1 VQGASS
7 ALRAS
12 VSSSDAKQKRNLA
25 ASSLDATK
33 KKIRTN
39 KKDSGGSEEKE
50 RQLRYF
56 TYEGSSGGGG
66 NNNNTA
72 PIVDEEDTQEQF
84 TTLEDI
90 VCSSSALSLD
100 DQLSNLCQVF
110 NETSRYRNEMDSTPT
125 VMNPRIIG
133 YSSSNNF
140 DWNLKS
146 GEAFTLFAPINS
158 AFGAPPL
165 ETLLPP
171 GLFKNQFLNTHIVNR
186 AISPSELTRNCGFG
200 VPTRFV
206 GETTTTLCDLQG
218 FPLYQVG
225 QGNTISD
232 RPTLIGTALRV
243 LNGQGYIYPIDNFIK
258 PSQFLVSPTIGPMPT
273 PMPVTPPTPAP
284 FDAPIV
290 PPTPEPTV
298 APSNAFT
305 LSPVAE
311 TSSVITGLAAPIP
324 SPARTEDISTVAEF
338 ELALFVR
345 IAILLVDSSCIAES
359 SAIQYAASNSV
370 CTEAFTAAQLA
381 GASFC
386 YEFQTTI
393 SPPTSGEDCEVNVA
407 AELVAVALNDGEL
420 ADAIG
425 PVADIAVRFAPTD
438 APTEGPTSETD
449 LPTSGTTTEGPTSDT
464 EEPTSG
470 TTTEGPTSDTEEP
483 TSGTTTEG
491 PTSEI

>member
-1 VQGASS
+1 MQGASS

-12 VSSSDAKQKRNLA
+12 VSSSDTKQERNLA
-25 ASSLDATK
+25 ASSLDATT
-33 KKIRTN
+33 KKIR
-39 KKDSGGSEEKE
+39 GGSEEKE

-56 TYEGSSGGGG
+56 THEGSSGGGG

-72 PIVDEEDTQEQF
+72 APIVDEEDTPEQF

-110 NETSRYRNEMDSTPT
+110 NETSRSRNEMDSAPT

-133 YSSSNNF
+133 YSSSYNF

-171 GLFKNQFLNTHIVNR
+171 GLFKTQFLNTHIVNR

-200 VPTRFV
+200 VATRFV

-218 FPLYQVG
+218 LPLYQVG

-258 PSQFLVSPTIGPMPT
+258 PSQFLGSRTDRPTSRPIPRPTSRPNAPIGPMPT
-273 PMPVTPPTPAP
+273 PMPVMTLPTPAP
-284 FDAPIV
+284 FDSSSLGGMSGIARPFPTIISAVNFNLELSLQTDLILQGGSLRRQLQTADEDFSGCRYQPRSDQIVASSPECTQYFPSGAGDFCYRFELFVGQQDPPNETLCPINAAIDKIIDAAKKGAYSGTSIGDIQDAKLV
-290 PPTPEPTV
+290 QYADTA
-298 APSNAFT
+298 APS
-305 LSPVAE
+305 
-311 TSSVITGLAAPIP
+311 
-324 SPARTEDISTVAEF
+324 
-338 ELALFVR
+338 
-345 IAILLVDSSCIAES
+345 ES
-359 SAIQYAASNSV
+359 SYPSS
-370 CTEAFTAAQLA
+370 T
-381 GASFC
+381 
-386 YEFQTTI
+386 
-393 SPPTSGEDCEVNVA
+393 P
-407 AELVAVALNDGEL
+407 
-420 ADAIG
+420 
-425 PVADIAVRFAPTD
+425 
-438 APTEGPTSETD
+438 PTEGPTSDEEPTD
-449 LPTSGTTTEGPTSDT
+449 APTSGDDDDDEPTDAPTSGDDDDDEPTDAPTSD
-464 EEPTSG
+464 
-470 TTTEGPTSDTEEP
+470 
-483 TSGTTTEG
+483 
-491 PTSEI
+491 